1 MQGQQ
6 NRPENFPGMQNPAE
20 KYALNDNSVRDFI
33 SRFGG
38 VVLTARNVQEERTF
52 PDDFS
57 ALRAALDYFYPLSII
72 ANLAFSGVVYRT
84 ADKKTQYAFSGSVVC
99 TGTRTIQYSPV
110 KIRNCVSAFW
120 RTSGQ
125 ANISSRYFANDETRL
140 ADKYRIPFFLCNRA
154 GMLKR
159 FQPGDS
165 TLSADIAYELMAIQE
180 PGFALGNLVN
190 DKFGRII
197 SINPQLQ
204 QMHFRHYEELDETP
218 VSMTIASYAK

>member
-1 MQGQQ
+1 
-6 NRPENFPGMQNPAE
+6 MQNPKP
-20 KYALNDNSVRDFI
+20 KYALNDNTVRDFI

-38 VVLTARNVQEERTF
+38 VVLTARNVQEARTF

-72 ANLAFSGVVYRT
+72 ANLDFSGVVYRT
-84 ADKKTQYAFSGSVVC
+84 ADKQTTFAFYGAVVC

-110 KIRNCVSAFW
+110 KIQKCVSAFW

-125 ANISSRYFANDETRL
+125 ATISSRYFANEETFL
-140 ADKYRIPFFLCNRA
+140 TDKYRIPFFLCNRA
-154 GMLKR
+154 GMLKC

-165 TLSADIAYELMAIQE
+165 TLSADIAYELMEIQE
-180 PGFALGNLVN
+180 PGFALGNVVN

-197 SINPQLQ
+197 RINPQLQ
-204 QMHFRHYEELDETP
+204 QLHFSNYEEIEETP
-218 VSMTIASYAK
+218 ISMTIASYASTRHHLHL